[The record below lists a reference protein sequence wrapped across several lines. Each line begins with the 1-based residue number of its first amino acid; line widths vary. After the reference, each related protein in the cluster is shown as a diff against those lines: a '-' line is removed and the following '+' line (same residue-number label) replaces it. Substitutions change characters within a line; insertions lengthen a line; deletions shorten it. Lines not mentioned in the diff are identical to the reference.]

1 MADDASTRRGLLH
14 ANDVEVGPAP
24 VRVPTAG
31 RARRAPQQS
40 AQHATGCAGQPA
52 VEVLRGPAGAVR
64 AIVVQCTCGEQITIE
79 CQYQE

>member
-1 MADDASTRRGLLH
+1 MTEDASTRRGLLR

-31 RARRAPQQS
+31 STRPASRQPT
-40 AQHATGCAGQPA
+40 QHAADCAGQPA
-52 VEVLRGPAGAVR
+52 IEVLRGTGGEVR
-64 AIVVQCTCGEQITIE
+64 ALVVQCACGEQITIE

>member
-1 MADDASTRRGLLH
+1 MAEDASTRRGLLR

-31 RARRAPQQS
+31 RTRRAPRQPS
-40 AQHATGCAGQPA
+40 QHAADCAGQPA
-52 VEVLRGPAGAVR
+52 VEVLRGSGGEVR